1 MKIYVWANK
10 KGGVGKTT
18 GSSNLAGGLAQA
30 GYRVLAID
38 MDPQAN
44 LTYVF
49 LGERTPAISV
59 YDLMIDADN
68 SVSIHEAIVPTQ
80 IKGVDILPSHKVA
93 MDGAER
99 ELSGVIGEQV
109 LLASRLR
116 ELDPDAY
123 DFVVIDSPPN
133 LGILTVNAL
142 TSSDEI
148 IIPVR
153 PGIFALQGIEDLF
166 SIIKL
171 VQTRLNRPDLKV
183 AGFVINEV
191 DHTNVARDVQG
202 ELKKQF
208 GSAVFDTQ
216 IPKNVSLEEAHSRLG
231 TVFQHAPKSK
241 GARAYMALAKEIIKH
256 GHH

>member
-1 MKIYVWANK
+1 MKKFVWANK

-18 GSSNLAGGLAQA
+18 GSSNLAGAFAQA
-30 GYRVLAID
+30 GYRVLVID

-49 LGERTPAISV
+49 LSDRTPSVSV
-59 YDLMIDADN
+59 YDLMTDADN
-68 SVSIHEAIVPTQ
+68 AMPIRDVIVPTQ
-80 IKGVDILPSHKVA
+80 VKGVDILPSHKVA

-116 ELDPDAY
+116 ELPQDAY

-133 LGILTVNAL
+133 LGILTVNAI
-142 TSSDEI
+142 TSADEV

-153 PGIFALQGIEDLF
+153 PGVFALQGIEDLF
-166 SIIKL
+166 NIIRL

-191 DHTNVARDVQG
+191 DQTNVARDVHT
-202 ELKKQF
+202 ELRGHF
-208 GSAVFDTQ
+208 GNAVFETQ
-216 IPKNVSLEEAHSRLG
+216 IPRNISLEEAHSRTG

-241 GARAYMALAKEIIKH
+241 GAQAYMDLVQEIIKH
-256 GHH
+256 G